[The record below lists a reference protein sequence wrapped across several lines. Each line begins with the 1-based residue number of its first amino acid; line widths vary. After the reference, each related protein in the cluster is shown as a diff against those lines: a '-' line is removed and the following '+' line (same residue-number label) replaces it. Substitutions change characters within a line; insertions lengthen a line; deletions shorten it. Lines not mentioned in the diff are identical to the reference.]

1 MNLTYNSV
9 IKTDGHFSLTKQS
22 QCFPTRLE
30 KSSLFFSQQAWTR
43 RWRMSHPYTVMHLLD
58 SKKFLLLKAKRLEK
72 VSLTLLYLIKALHSL
87 CLQIRP
93 PVSPVLWPQ
102 STIWHSMSLLSCYFF
117 PGHIFFPFH
126 LPLLFWRLNSWL
138 VTDLMSYDKRLYHH
152 CRLFTPLHPGKW
164 FLIAAK
170 YWLTGSA
177 EGVRQC
183 LSRSSQ
189 L

>member
-1 MNLTYNSV
+1 MSQGQTEKREQRVKLGQRSQSYLPAFLCTSIKSVNLTYNSV

-43 RWRMSHPYTVMHLLD
+43 RWRMSHPYTVTHLLD
-58 SKKFLLLKAKRLEK
+58 SKKVLLLKAKRLEK

-102 STIWHSMSLLSCYFF
+102 STIWHSVSLLSCYFF
-117 PGHIFFPFH
+117 PWTHFFPFSPP
-126 LPLLFWRLNSWL
+126 PL
-138 VTDLMSYDKRLYHH
+138 V
-152 CRLFTPLHPGKW
+152 
-164 FLIAAK
+164 
-170 YWLTGSA
+170 LTA
-177 EGVRQC
+177 
-183 LSRSSQ
+183 
-189 L
+189 